1 MIGIMQGRL
10 SKQRSQLIQ
19 EFPWE
24 TWQNEFSLAK
34 EVGLGLIEWTVDY
47 SRMYEN
53 PIFLDKMKLKI
64 NDLVRL
70 NNIQIQSI
78 TLDNYVSAPIHKVN
92 PKTKQISSIE
102 TLYWIIDQVF
112 KSDVKILIIPI
123 VAENG
128 GENLKSLTE
137 LKNKMSLA
145 QSYLSKKN
153 LQIALELELP
163 LENIEFLCK
172 SFKNFDNI
180 GFNFD
185 IGNSASL
192 KNDPTDEINI
202 YGDKLFNIHIKDR
215 IINGKTVPL
224 GQGNA
229 NFGKVFKELKKIG
242 YSNNYI
248 LQAARIAEQ
257 DESITVKQYLDFCL
271 ASGLSV

>member
-1 MIGIMQGRL
+1 MQGRL

-64 NDLVRL
+64 NALVRL
-70 NNIQIQSI
+70 SNIQIQSI
-78 TLDNYVSAPIHKVN
+78 TLDNYVSAPLHKVN

-112 KSDVKILIIPI
+112 KTDVKILIIPI

-163 LENIEFLCK
+163 LEKIESLCK

-215 IINGKTVPL
+215 LINGKTVPL

-242 YSNNYI
+242 YSKNYV

>member
-34 EVGLGLIEWTVDY
+34 ELGLGLIEWTVDY

-64 NDLVRL
+64 NSLVRL
-70 NNIQIQSI
+70 SNIQIQSI
-78 TLDNYVSAPIHKVN
+78 TLDNYVSAPLHKVN

-112 KSDVKILIIPI
+112 KTDVKILIIPI

-163 LENIEFLCK
+163 LEKIESLCK

-215 IINGKTVPL
+215 LINGKTVPL

-242 YSNNYI
+242 YSKNYV
-248 LQAARIAEQ
+248 LQAARVAEQ

>member
-34 EVGLGLIEWTVDY
+34 ELGLGLIEWTVDY

-64 NDLVRL
+64 NSLVRL
-70 NNIQIQSI
+70 SNIQIQSI
-78 TLDNYVSAPIHKVN
+78 TLDNYVSAPLHKVN

-112 KSDVKILIIPI
+112 KTDVKILIIPI

-163 LENIEFLCK
+163 LEKIESLCK

-215 IINGKTVPL
+215 LINGKTVPL

-242 YSNNYI
+242 YSKNYV